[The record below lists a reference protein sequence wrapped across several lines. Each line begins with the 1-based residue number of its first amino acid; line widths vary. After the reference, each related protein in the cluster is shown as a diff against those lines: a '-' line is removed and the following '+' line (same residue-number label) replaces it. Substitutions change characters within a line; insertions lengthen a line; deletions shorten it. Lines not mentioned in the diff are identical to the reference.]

1 MSAIDAGN
9 ALTGSSL
16 AALRREA
23 AGSPRDEA
31 TLRKVAQQF
40 EALLTQQVLKSSR
53 ATALGD
59 DLMSGSGLDLYKD
72 MFDQQMAQQISSRG
86 LGLADV
92 LVQQLRGSKVEST
105 AAFLP
110 PLQAGKVVAKPPEG
124 LPRTPRTLSSA
135 QGATPLSATAA
146 TGSRSPLQAGE
157 TSTVDRITSF
167 VKNIWQQ
174 AETAAKAL
182 GLPTEA
188 VVGHAALETGWGAHQ
203 PGGGSNN
210 LFGIKADRRW
220 QGEQVTASTTEMDG
234 GRTRTEQAAFRS
246 YDSAEDGFRDYV
258 RFLKG
263 NPRYA
268 EAIKAGSSAQEF
280 AQGLQKA
287 GYATDPQYAEK
298 LTAAVA
304 RVAKTRDAATG
315 KSGNTF

>member
-1 MSAIDAGN
+1 MNNIDAGN
-9 ALTGSSL
+9 ALSGSAL
-16 AALRREA
+16 AGLRRDA
-23 AGSPRDEA
+23 ATSPQDDA
-31 TLRKVAQQF
+31 TIRKVAQQF

-59 DLMSGSGLDLYKD
+59 DLMGGSGLDLYKD
-72 MFDQQMAQQISSRG
+72 MFDQQMAQQISAKG

-92 LVQQLRGSKVEST
+92 LVQQLRGSKVPSAPT
-105 AAFLP
+105 LDTKVPSAITHMSAA
-110 PLQAGKVVAKPPEG
+110 A
-124 LPRTPRTLSSA
+124 
-135 QGATPLSATAA
+135 ATPV
-146 TGSRSPLQAGE
+146 
-157 TSTVDRITSF
+157 STLPITDRITSF

-174 AETAAKAL
+174 AETAANAL

-210 LFGIKADRRW
+210 LFGIKADSRW
-220 QGEQVTASTTEMDG
+220 QGDKVTAKTTEMDG
-234 GRTRTEQAAFRS
+234 GTTRTEQAQFRA
-246 YDSAEDGFRDYV
+246 YDSSADGFADYV

-268 EAIKAGSSAQEF
+268 EAIKAGGSVQQF

-304 RVAKTRDAATG
+304 RVAKSRDAA
-315 KSGNTF
+315 SVSSRNTF

>member
-9 ALTGSSL
+9 ALNGGSL

-23 AGSPRDEA
+23 AGTPRDEA
-31 TLRKVAQQF
+31 TIRKVAQQF

-59 DLMSGSGLDLYKD
+59 DLMGGSGLDLYKD
-72 MFDQQMAQQISSRG
+72 MFDQQMAQQISSKG

-92 LVQQLRGSKVEST
+92 LVQQLRGSRAKD
-105 AAFLP
+105 AALLP
-110 PLQAGKVVAKPPEG
+110 PLQAGEVVAKPPEG
-124 LPRTPRTLSSA
+124 LLRTPRTLSSA
-135 QGATPLSATAA
+135 QGATPLSATP
-146 TGSRSPLQAGE
+146 TSPLQAGE

>member
-1 MSAIDAGN
+1 MSIDAGN
-9 ALTGSSL
+9 ALGGASL
-16 AALRREA
+16 AALKRDA

-31 TLRKVAQQF
+31 TIRKVAQQF

-53 ATALGD
+53 ATALGE
-59 DLMSGSGLDLYKD
+59 DLMGGSGLDLYKD
-72 MFDQQMAQQISSRG
+72 MFDQQMAQQISSKG

-92 LVQQLRGSKVEST
+92 LVQQLRGSRATPAVP
-105 AAFLP
+105 AVDHALP
-110 PLQAGKVVAKPPEG
+110 PLASAASAPP
-124 LPRTPRTLSSA
+124 A
-135 QGATPLSATAA
+135 IHATPAA
-146 TGSRSPLQAGE
+146 AIPAPALG
-157 TSTVDRITSF
+157 DRITSF
-167 VKNIWQQ
+167 VKSIWQQ

-203 PGGGSNN
+203 PGGGSHN
-210 LFGIKADRRW
+210 LFGIKADSRW
-220 QGEQVTASTTEMDG
+220 DGGKVTASTTEMDG
-234 GRTRTEQAAFRS
+234 GTTRTEQASFRS
-246 YDSAEDGFRDYV
+246 YDSAEDGFKDYV

-268 EAIKAGSSAQEF
+268 EAIRPGSSVQQF

-304 RVAKTRDAATG
+304 RVAKSRDADGGTPRNA
-315 KSGNTF
+315 F